1 MLGGSGEGGLQEL
14 DQKKLEALAVP
25 FFHKGTTVVQE
36 ICNEFPQNNRRKLSM
51 YPLTTYISCV
61 AIIHTLMYCCD
72 CVSGRTVSRTSP
84 ALPLYLSPPV

>member
-36 ICNEFPQNNRRKLSM
+36 IYNEFPQNTERKLSM
-51 YPLTTYISCV
+51 YSTRYVTCY
-61 AIIHTLMYCCD
+61 
-72 CVSGRTVSRTSP
+72 
-84 ALPLYLSPPV
+84 